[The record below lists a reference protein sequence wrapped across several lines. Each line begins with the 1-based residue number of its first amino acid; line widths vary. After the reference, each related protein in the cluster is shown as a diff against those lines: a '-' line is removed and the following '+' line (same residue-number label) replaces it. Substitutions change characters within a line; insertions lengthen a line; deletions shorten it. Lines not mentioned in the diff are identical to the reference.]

1 MKRREFVSL
10 LGTGVTAGSA
20 KLLAQT
26 RGRPLAPGEV
36 RAPGRSSAPPPL
48 RKATITKLFKTPDGH
63 PNALDATADGLWIG
77 EQVTDR
83 AVLMDLSGKVLK
95 SLDTECHNCSG
106 LAVGGGFIWMSANG
120 AGQFDRPVKIDRTA
134 PEILQLDMSGKVVKR
149 HDVPLGGRADVVVT
163 DGFTGN
169 VLLKGIEGA
178 FALAGGVAA
187 ESAALRAAVLLG
199 VPGTVVVCH
208 GAATGADLA
217 SGLALAARLHRNRV
231 AVGHTDPAPAGTMG
245 NPGPERSGLGKS
257 GPAGPARPANL
268 PAGSTATEQA
278 ALSWRNR

>member
-1 MKRREFVSL
+1 VVLLDVGASPDASSNLLVRHAALGARYATAL
-10 LGTGVTAGSA
+10 LGLAAPRIGLLSIGAEPGKGDRVRRAAGEA
-20 KLLAQT
+20 LLAGQ
-26 RGRPLAPGEV
+26 PGY
-36 RAPGRSSAPPPL
+36 
-48 RKATITKLFKTPDGH
+48 
-63 PNALDATADGLWIG
+63 IG
-77 EQVTDR
+77 TVE
-83 AVLMDLSGKVLK
+83 G
-95 SLDTECHNCSG
+95 
-106 LAVGGGFIWMSANG
+106 
-120 AGQFDRPVKIDRTA
+120 
-134 PEILQLDMSGKVVKR
+134 

-268 PAGSTATEQA
+268 PRGSTATEQA